1 LFITLGYCRIW
12 KTAVQIFE
20 KLFDDEVF
28 QLIVDFSNLYAS
40 QNNRHNFSITVAELK
55 TFFGILLLSGYH
67 KLPREGMYW
76 SLDEDIGV
84 EVVSKAM
91 SRNRFREI
99 KRNLHLVDN
108 NDAPNAT
115 DKMFKVRKLADI
127 LMRKFCQWNVFHE
140 LISVDES
147 MVKYFGHHSAKQ
159 FIRGKPVRFGYKNWV
174 AASSSGYWLY
184 PMPGACMCSLRMNTW
199 ISYYFAAALLDFI
212 RNNHLKG
219 FLLVLLR
226 RILMG
231 YN

>member
-115 DKMFKVRKLADI
+115 DKMFKVRNLADI
-127 LMRKFCQWNVFHE
+127 LMRKFCQWNVFHG

-147 MVKYFGHHSAKQ
+147 MVKYLVI
-159 FIRGKPVRFGYKNWV
+159 IRQNNLFV
-174 AASSSGYWLY
+174 ANRCVLVTRIGLQ
-184 PMPGACMCSLRMNTW
+184 
-199 ISYYFAAALLDFI
+199 
-212 RNNHLKG
+212 
-219 FLLVLLR
+219 LVLRDIGCIQCLALACAR
-226 RILMG
+226 
-231 YN
+231 